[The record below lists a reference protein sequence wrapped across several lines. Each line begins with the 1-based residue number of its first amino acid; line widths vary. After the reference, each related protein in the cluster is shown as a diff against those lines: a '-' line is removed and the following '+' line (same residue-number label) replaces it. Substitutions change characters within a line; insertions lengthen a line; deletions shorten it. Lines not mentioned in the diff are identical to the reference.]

1 MKGDHQSLIKT
12 LENHEKIM
20 DHAIPPKNMI
30 TMPYKTYAFTNVADL
45 ADLVSGFS
53 CYMFL
58 VK

>member
-30 TMPYKTYAFTNVADL
+30 TMPYKTYAFTNIAVL
-45 ADLVSGFS
+45 ADFEWVFMLHVFG
-53 CYMFL
+53 
-58 VK
+58 